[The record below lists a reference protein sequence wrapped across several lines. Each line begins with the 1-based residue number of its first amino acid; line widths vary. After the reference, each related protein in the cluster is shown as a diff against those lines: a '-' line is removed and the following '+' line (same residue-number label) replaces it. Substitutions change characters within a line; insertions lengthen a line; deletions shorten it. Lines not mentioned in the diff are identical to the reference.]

1 MKEIH
6 DLIEISQFYGSDK
19 RFVIAGGGNTSYKN
33 EEKIWVKA
41 SGTSLATIT
50 EEGFAILDRTKLNS
64 MTGKQSNRTSRKCL
78 QGIGTGRGV

>member
-33 EEKIWVKA
+33 EEKY
-41 SGTSLATIT
+41 G
-50 EEGFAILDRTKLNS
+50 
-64 MTGKQSNRTSRKCL
+64 
-78 QGIGTGRGV
+78 